1 MTEKVRVFAET
12 CEYFRV
18 ASDVVAKRE
27 KNQGG
32 EEEEQIL
39 ARIKV
44 LPGRKISN
52 VRCLAVMP
60 EKKKDVLGTSRLL
73 AGFHVK
79 SFLDGHLEA
88 PFGEV
93 LSSAFC
99 KINKQPTS
107 LDPPCCH
114 ASLGFDCQEH

>member
-1 MTEKVRVFAET
+1 MVRACPACSSEMTEKVRVFAET

-44 LPGRKISN
+44 LPEHKISN
-52 VRCLAVMP
+52 VRFLG
-60 EKKKDVLGTSRLL
+60 DVS
-73 AGFHVK
+73 
-79 SFLDGHLEA
+79 
-88 PFGEV
+88 
-93 LSSAFC
+93 
-99 KINKQPTS
+99 Q
-107 LDPPCCH
+107 
-114 ASLGFDCQEH
+114 